1 MENNRYN
8 VGLDIGTSSIGFAV
22 TDEQDE
28 LVQVKGKNY
37 IGVRL
42 FKEGQTASERRS
54 FRTTRRRLKRRKW
67 RLGLLEE
74 IFAPYLAQGDPY
86 FLARMKESNI
96 SPRDERKKYY
106 GSLLFSDDTV
116 FYDKYPTVYHLRHAL
131 MTEDRK
137 FDIRE
142 IYLAVHHIIKYRGNF
157 LINTLI
163 NEFSSKAVDF
173 KKDADILNDLFEQ
186 FYISDINDSFQ
197 LNTAD
202 MNEIS
207 ELLLDNSKT
216 RLDRQRESLKKL
228 AKKVDDISVAKK
240 HQKIATEFS
249 KAILGNKAKFDVIL
263 NVTTDSSNDW
273 SFKLE
278 DEDADE
284 KIVVLLEEL
293 NTPQQEA
300 LNIIHQWYSQI
311 SLNGIV
317 PDGKSISEA
326 MISSYELHKEHL
338 ALLKQQINNTKD
350 KKKAHGLHEAYNE
363 YVHGNNNKKLNQAD
377 FYSKVKQNLESS
389 LITDEILELINAEN
403 FMPKQRTSANGVI
416 PHQLHQQELDR
427 IIQNQAKYYPFL
439 AETNPNEKR
448 SKVAKYKL
456 DELVA
461 FRVPY
466 YVGPLI
472 TATDQKKTSGKEF
485 AWMVR
490 KQPGRI
496 TPWNFDEKVNKMES
510 ANTFIRRMTTK
521 DSYLIAEDVLPDES
535 LLYQKFKVLNELNN
549 LRADGRK
556 LKVSVKQ
563 KVFKELFQQQK
574 TITIVKLQNYLK
586 AECSFLT
593 TPEISGLSKP
603 EHFVSSLATYIDLK
617 KIFGEDIDN
626 PARQNDFERMIEWAT
641 IFEDKNIY
649 SEKLNEIKWLN
660 DRQKKEL
667 KNKNYHG
674 WGKLSA
680 KLLKGLRDSDECSI
694 IEHMWNTQQNFM
706 QVQAEED
713 FAQRIQEENNQHL
726 KGNTLEEVLAD
737 AYTSP
742 QNKKAIRQVVKV
754 IEDIQKAMGGI
765 APQKISIEF
774 TRAPEEKP
782 RRSVERQQQIEKIY
796 KSVANEV
803 ENAGVKDELQRFSD
817 RKQTLTDKYFLYFTQ
832 LGKDM
837 YTGKSINIDQIGNY
851 QIDHILPQA
860 FIKDDS
866 LDNRV
871 LVSAAVNNGKSD
883 NVPTKNDR
891 YKVREHGQRL
901 YDQGLISKRKFNNLI
916 TDPDSINKFTARGFV
931 KRQLVETSQVIRLV
945 AEFLYNKYQSKSEI
959 IEVRAKMNS
968 QLRKDFGLI
977 KNRNVNDYHHAL
989 DAYLTTFIGNYL
1001 YRRYP
1006 KLRAYFTY
1014 GCFKKV
1020 DDSQLKYF
1028 NFLHDIEDDKKKII
1042 KDNDTGEILWHRDE
1056 GIARF
1061 KRIYNF
1067 KYMLVTH
1074 EVLTRQGAMFKQT
1087 VYSAAVAGSK
1097 KLIPVKEDRPIDI
1110 YGGYTNNNDAF
1121 LAIVKVTKKKQYMVV
1136 GIPQRAVVKLND
1148 AAKQGSKAYQ
1158 KVLYN
1163 VIKPQFIKKKKDRKT
1178 GKITQK
1184 LENFEIVVSKTLYRQ
1199 LIIDGDQ
1206 KYMLG
1211 SSAYKYNAKQLVL
1224 SEYAL
1229 EVLDRSI
1236 FEKKEY
1242 TTVDLDNVYDEIL
1255 AQVDKYFSLYDKNKF
1270 RQKLHESRK
1279 IFTELPINNLFSGT
1293 KLLKSGK
1300 RETLNEILEGLHA
1313 NATKKDLKSLKFST
1327 PLGMIQ
1333 YPSGIIL
1340 SENAI
1345 LCYQSPTGIF
1355 ERRVTLKDL

>member
-1 MENNRYN
+1 MKNNRYN
-8 VGLDIGTSSIGFAV
+8 IGLDIGTSSIGFAV

-42 FKEGQTASERRS
+42 FKEGQTAAERRG

-74 IFAPYLAQGDPY
+74 IFAPYLAQEDPY

-96 SPRDERKKYY
+96 SPRDERKKNY
-106 GSLLFSDDTV
+106 GSLLFSDDAA
-116 FYDKYPTVYHLRHAL
+116 FYDKYPTIYHLRRAL
-131 MTEDRK
+131 MIENRK

-142 IYLAVHHIIKYRGNF
+142 IYLAMHHIVKYRGNF

-163 NEFSSKAVDF
+163 SDSFSETVDF
-173 KKDADILNDLFEQ
+173 KKDTDRLNDLFKK
-186 FYISDINDSFQ
+186 FYVTNNENVFQ
-197 LNTAD
+197 LNNAD
-202 MNEIS
+202 IDEIS
-207 ELLLDNSKT
+207 SLLLDNSKT
-216 RLDRQRESLKKL
+216 RLDRQRESAKKL
-228 AKKVDDISVAKK
+228 AKKVADASVAKK
-240 HQKIATEFS
+240 YQKIATEFS

-263 NVTTDSSNDW
+263 NVATDSSNNW

-284 KIVVLLEEL
+284 KIAALLEEVSD
-293 NTPQQEA
+293 PQQDI

-317 PDGKSISEA
+317 PDGKLISEA
-326 MISSYELHKEHL
+326 MVSSYELHRKHL
-338 ALLKQQINNTKD
+338 TLFKQQIDNTKD
-350 KKKAHGLHEAYNE
+350 KKKAHNLHEAYNE
-363 YVHGNNNKKLNQAD
+363 YVHGNNGKKLKQAD
-377 FYSKVKQNLESS
+377 FYSKVKKNLEVSS
-389 LITDEILELINAEN
+389 IADEILELINTEN
-403 FMPKQRTSANGVI
+403 FMPKQRTSANVVI

-427 IIQNQAKYYPFL
+427 IIQNQAKYYSFL
-439 AETNPNEKR
+439 AEPNPNDKR
-448 SKVAKYKL
+448 SKIAKYKL

-466 YVGPLI
+466 FVGPLI
-472 TATDQKKTSGKEF
+472 TAADQKKTSGKEF

-496 TPWNFDEKVNKMES
+496 TPWNFDEKVDKMKS

-549 LRADGRK
+549 VRADGHR
-556 LKVSVKQ
+556 LEISVKQ
-563 KVFKELFQQQK
+563 QIFQDLFKQQK
-574 TITIVKLQNYLK
+574 TITVVKLQNYLK
-586 AECSFLT
+586 TKCGFLL
-593 TPEISGLSKP
+593 TPEINGLSKP
-603 EHFVSSLATYIDLK
+603 DRFDSSLSTYIDFK
-617 KIFGEDIDN
+617 RIFSEDIDD
-626 PARQNDFERMIEWAT
+626 PTRQNDFERMIEWST

-649 SEKLNEIKWLN
+649 SEKLNEIKWLT
-660 DRQKKEL
+660 DKQKKEL
-667 KNKNYHG
+667 KNKNYRG

-680 KLLKGLRDSDECSI
+680 KLLENLRNYNGCTI
-694 IEHMWNTQQNFM
+694 IDRMWNTQQNFM

-713 FAQRIQEENNQHL
+713 FTRQIQEENSQHL
-726 KGNTLEEVLAD
+726 KENTLEDVLMD
-737 AYTSP
+737 TYTSP

-754 IEDIQKAMGGI
+754 VEDIQKAMGET

-774 TRAPEEKP
+774 TRAPEKNP
-782 RRSVERQQQIEKIY
+782 RRSIERQRKIEQIYQKA
-796 KSVANEV
+796 ANEV
-803 ENAGVKDELQRFSD
+803 VNVGVKDELQRFSD
-817 RKQTLTDKYFLYFTQ
+817 SKQTLTDKYFLYFTQ

-837 YTGKSINIDQIGNY
+837 YTGDSINIDQIDNY

-871 LVSAAVNNGKSD
+871 LVSAVENNGKSD
-883 NVPTKNDR
+883 SVPVKKYG
-891 YKVREHGQRL
+891 YKMRKYWQIL
-901 YDQGLISKRKFNNLI
+901 LDQDLISKRKFNNLI
-916 TDPDSINKFTARGFV
+916 TDPDAINKFTAKGFI

-945 AEFLYNKYQSKSEI
+945 AEFLHDKYQSGTEI
-959 IEVRAKMNS
+959 IEIRAKMNS
-968 QLRKDFGLI
+968 QLRKDFGLL
-977 KNRNVNDYHHAL
+977 KNRNVNDYHHAF
-989 DAYLTTFIGNYL
+989 DAYLTTFIGNYF

-1014 GCFKKV
+1014 GHFKKV
-1020 DDSQLKYF
+1020 DDPQLKYF
-1028 NFLHDIEDDKKKII
+1028 NFLHDIENDKKKIVN
-1042 KDNDTGEILWHRDE
+1042 DNDTGEILWQRDK
-1056 GIARF
+1056 GITRF

-1087 VYSAAVAGSK
+1087 VYPATAARSN
-1097 KLIPVKEDRPIDI
+1097 KLIPVKEDRPITI

-1121 LAIVKVTKKKQYMVV
+1121 LAIVKITKKKQYKVV
-1136 GIPQRAVVKLND
+1136 GVPQRAVVKLDN
-1148 AAKQGSKAYQ
+1148 ASKQDDKAYQ
-1158 KVLYN
+1158 KILYD
-1163 VIKPQFIKKKKDRKT
+1163 VIKSQFAREEKDKKT
-1178 GKITQK
+1178 GKVTQK
-1184 LENFEIVVSKTLYRQ
+1184 VEEFEIIVPKIYYRQ

-1211 SSAYKYNAKQLVL
+1211 SSTYKYNAKQLVL
-1224 SEYAL
+1224 SERSL
-1229 EVLDRSI
+1229 EILDKNI
-1236 FEKKEY
+1236 FSKKKY
-1242 TTVDLDNVYDEIL
+1242 TTTDLDNVYDEIL
-1255 AQVDKYFSLYDKNKF
+1255 AQVDRYFSLYDKNKF
-1270 RQKLHESRK
+1270 RQKLHEGRK
-1279 IFTELPINNLFSGT
+1279 AFTELPINNLFSGT

-1300 RETLNEILEGLHA
+1300 REILNEILNGLHA
-1313 NATKKDLKSLKFST
+1313 NATMGNLKFFGFST
-1327 PLGMIQ
+1327 PFGMMQ
-1333 YPSGIIL
+1333 FAKGIIL